1 MKKILIYLTLIGG
14 IIMAGIFAIIPLAL
28 INWGEKASDV
38 GNRSYGNNY
47 DCSGVVKI
55 PPDQYQ
61 WVKDA
66 AQKHL
71 NGDEAALI
79 ALIEVESSWN
89 PDAKNPGSSAAGLGQ
104 FITATAKGFPEF
116 VGGDDKHGTVWPTG
130 TVYDDPASH
139 PDDARFDPRRS
150 IYATAHLLGGFIKK
164 FGSLGE
170 AYEKGYHSGKTAEQI
185 KEAQKARDRLE
196 TIYNKLINGGGCKKP
211 EQNLATIT
219 GEKGCNNVPF
229 LKQCDPRW
237 AKEDYGYGTTVCDA
251 GCGVTAAAMV
261 LNFYGKNVTPADL
274 AQIALNKN
282 YREKGGGTRHGFF
295 AFIAKENG
303 LQTEKDPSWDKA
315 ISSLKKGIP
324 VIVSGNGPEPFTSK
338 GHFIVLTCYNEKDHT
353 ISVNDPARNM
363 AVYPESLIKNHQYFI
378 SIIYP

>member
-1 MKKILIYLTLIGG
+1 VKKILIYLTLIGG

-79 ALIEVESSWN
+79 ALIQKESSWN
-89 PDAKNPGSSAAGLGQ
+89 PKAVNPEGPVAGLGQ
-104 FITATAKGFPEF
+104 FTPGTARGFPEF
-116 VGGDDKHGTVWPTG
+116 VGGDDKHGIVWPKG
-130 TVYDDPASH
+130 VIYDDPTPP

-150 IYATAHLLGGFIKK
+150 IYGAAHLFSGCIKKYGGFRE
-164 FGSLGE
+164 G
-170 AYEKGYHSGKTAEQI
+170 YEKCYYGGGEEGRKYSKILVE
-185 KEAQKARDRLE
+185 
-196 TIYNKLINGGGCKKP
+196 IYNKLINGGGCKKP

-363 AVYPESLIKNHQYFI
+363 AVYPESLIKNYQYFI